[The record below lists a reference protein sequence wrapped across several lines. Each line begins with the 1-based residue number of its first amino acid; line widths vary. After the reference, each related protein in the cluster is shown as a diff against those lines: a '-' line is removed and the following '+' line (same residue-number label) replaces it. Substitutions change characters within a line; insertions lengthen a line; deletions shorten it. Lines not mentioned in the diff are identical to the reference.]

1 MDFSVILSILIGLL
15 QSTIIN
21 NCDLV
26 QKMIEMGLKKVIG
39 RDMDGMI
46 FCFLWDDIWDL
57 LWVYHGLSR

>member
-1 MDFSVILSILIGLL
+1 MDFSVILSILIGLF

-21 NCDLV
+21 NCGLV
-26 QKMIEMGLKKVIG
+26 QKMVEMGLKEVIG